1 MKNNQSKK
9 ADLIA
14 GFALLGLGLF
24 IWVASGS
31 LGAGARLFPCLIG
44 LVLSV
49 VSLVLVYQTGI
60 FKTSRPAASGTEGT
74 NPVDLSFILVFF
86 LALAYLLIFVRVGF
100 EIASFFL
107 MSAIM
112 LRIEKKF
119 IKSRIMIAV
128 LATAILALIFVGGL
142 QLRIPLLI
150 NRLAG

>member
-49 VSLVLVYQTGI
+49 VSLVLVYQAGI
-60 FKTSRPAASGTEGT
+60 FKTKSPAASGTEGT

-100 EIASFFL
+100 EIASFFI
-107 MSAIM
+107 ST
-112 LRIEKKF
+112 E
-119 IKSRIMIAV
+119 
-128 LATAILALIFVGGL
+128 
-142 QLRIPLLI
+142 
-150 NRLAG
+150 